1 MFGIGF
7 TELILI
13 AIVLLVV
20 IGPEKL
26 PDIAK
31 DIAKLFGQVKKG
43 TDEVKRS
50 IRAEATDLKR
60 WVEIEDEPYRA
71 SGADGEEETDY
82 SAEEP
87 ASEADDGSGQDSD
100 DDPSAAWRPAN
111 TWLPTPEQAEEK
123 PEDNSKED
131 PATEKGGN
139 GDGGDKSS
147 TGGVSS

>member
-60 WVEIEDEPYRA
+60 WVELEDEPYKA
-71 SGADGEEETDY
+71 GKAEGEEPTDY
-82 SAEEP
+82 TAP
-87 ASEADDGSGQDSD
+87 EADDDTDSD
-100 DDPSAAWRPAN
+100 GAASTWKPAN
-111 TWLPTPEQAEEK
+111 TWLPTPDATDNDPKDNPEESPAANSDDTGEGAGKK
-123 PEDNSKED
+123 PSN
-131 PATEKGGN
+131 GGA
-139 GDGGDKSS
+139 SS
-147 TGGVSS
+147 